1 MPFFRSFVV
10 ATRVSSL
17 LHCIWDALI
26 LPRGTALPR
35 RQACRTDH
43 EWRDKSAPTALMTF
57 SPASSGVV
65 EVVST
70 TTSARSWHRA

>member
-26 LPRGTALPR
+26 LPRGAALTPG
-35 RQACRTDH
+35 QACRTDH
-43 EWRDKSAPTALMTF
+43 EWWDKPLLTALMTF

-65 EVVST
+65 EVVSI
-70 TTSARSWHRA
+70 TTSARS

>member
-26 LPRGTALPR
+26 LPRGAALTP
-35 RQACRTDH
+35 
-43 EWRDKSAPTALMTF
+43 
-57 SPASSGVV
+57 
-65 EVVST
+65 
-70 TTSARSWHRA
+70 